1 MTNFTENNNG
11 SSSSS
16 PTPSVVP
23 RDFDAFED
31 FYANGNW
38 SSNNYDTAI
47 EIDDHSSSEDEQEFD
62 PIDRDEE
69 SRSVVKCSVCDFDIN
84 VSALQTYGSYTMI
97 CPVCEEHS
105 SLRSRR
111 KRAWYARKQKKYG
124 ALKVDLTLNDKK
136 PAPRENKHEPL
147 SPYDTPAFNE
157 IGLDHVL
164 ISIVKCHACDF
175 DIEVSLRCGC
185 SEEFDANN
193 MICPACDEKF
203 GEDAIRTVQNSSV
216 AITHSRAWSALNPG
230 KKPALRENKHERMF
244 GSDLSP
250 SQDNLDGLSFNDFSS
265 EEDDM
270 SDASDVTAAKGVSI
284 EKSFVAADAPNTG
297 GNEGNEQDVEERS
310 DRAAYFQELFM
321 SALFSE

>member
-62 PIDRDEE
+62 PIDQDEE

-147 SPYDTPAFNE
+147 SPCKNNVYLSSSDDFFSDEDT
-157 IGLDHVL
+157 
-164 ISIVKCHACDF
+164 ISSASDTSVIVKSD
-175 DIEVSLRCGC
+175 
-185 SEEFDANN
+185 
-193 MICPACDEKF
+193 
-203 GEDAIRTVQNSSV
+203 GEA
-216 AITHSRAWSALNPG
+216 
-230 KKPALRENKHERMF
+230 
-244 GSDLSP
+244 
-250 SQDNLDGLSFNDFSS
+250 
-265 EEDDM
+265 
-270 SDASDVTAAKGVSI
+270 DVPI
-284 EKSFVAADAPNTG
+284 TG
-297 GNEGNEQDVEERS
+297 GDEQDVEERS
-310 DRAAYFQELFM
+310 NKAAFAQELVI

>member
-1 MTNFTENNNG
+1 MVHFVEHDNA

-16 PTPSVVP
+16 PTRAEQPQGFTEYGRFPS
-23 RDFDAFED
+23 RLR
-31 FYANGNW
+31 GIRTRGHGKRRIRHW
-38 SSNNYDTAI
+38 S
-47 EIDDHSSSEDEQEFD
+47 
-62 PIDRDEE
+62 
-69 SRSVVKCSVCDFDIN
+69 
-84 VSALQTYGSYTMI
+84 
-97 CPVCEEHS
+97 
-105 SLRSRR
+105 
-111 KRAWYARKQKKYG
+111 
-124 ALKVDLTLNDKK
+124 
-136 PAPRENKHEPL
+136 PAPRRARNWNVADHDTTTSVEEKD
-147 SPYDTPAFNE
+147 DTPAFNE

-216 AITHSRAWSALNPG
+216 AITHSRAWPALNPG
-230 KKPALRENKHERMF
+230 EKPALRENKHERMF

-321 SALFSE
+321 SAIFSE